1 MSVVSCDD
9 ALTRSL
15 ASDMADDT
23 QSDTFLDH
31 VHPVVEMEV
40 ASSVISFNNVL
51 SSPNDSQG
59 SSGTSGGVGGGGGRG
74 GDGKKKVMSRRQM
87 FVISSSDTLAEP
99 ETNGISVSGMSE
111 HGHAP
116 ALETISL
123 ESSVC
128 SSPDSGVQDDLV
140 NSAPRHLGGRT
151 FGTGMPHISLHTQS
165 SPSVLRDKAS

>member
-1 MSVVSCDD
+1 M
-9 ALTRSL
+9 
-15 ASDMADDT
+15 
-23 QSDTFLDH
+23 
-31 VHPVVEMEV
+31 
-40 ASSVISFNNVL
+40 SSVSTMF
-51 SSPNDSQG
+51 SPLPMTVKAAVVPVEEEEEEEEG
-59 SSGTSGGVGGGGGRG
+59 EEGMER
-74 GDGKKKVMSRRQM
+74 KKVMSRRQM

>member
-15 ASDMADDT
+15 ASDIADET

-40 ASSVISFNNVL
+40 SSSVISFNDQ
-51 SSPNDSQG
+51 S
-59 SSGTSGGVGGGGGRG
+59 SSGTSGEGGRG
-74 GDGKKKVMSRRQM
+74 GDGRKKGMLRRQM
-87 FVISSSDTLAEP
+87 FVISSSDAMAEP
-99 ETNGISVSGMSE
+99 ETNGFSVSGMSE

-151 FGTGMPHISLHTQS
+151 FGTSMPHISLHNQS
-165 SPSVLRDKAS
+165 SPSLLRDKAS